1 VRLLL
6 DTHVVLWWLADDPTL
21 PLDIREHL
29 DSDPEVYLSAAS
41 VWEIA
46 IKQAVGKI
54 QPPDVAEQVQASGFR
69 QLAIMADHA
78 IAAGRLPAIHTDP
91 FDRMLIAQALVEDL
105 TLVTRNAMIQKY
117 EVPIMVV

>member
-1 VRLLL
+1 MRLLP

-21 PLDIREHL
+21 PLNIREHL

-46 IKQAVGKI
+46 IKQALGKI
-54 QPPDVAEQVQASGFR
+54 QPPEVAERVQASGFR
-69 QLAIMADHA
+69 PLPITSDHA
-78 IAAGRLPAIHTDP
+78 IAAGRLPAIHNDP

-105 TLVTRNAMIQKY
+105 TLITRDAMIQKY
-117 EVPIMVV
+117 EIATMVV